1 MQQIVKQFL
10 LAILGFLLLL
20 TLSEAFPGAIEK
32 ETTYP
37 PHRIIQRSRHLPR
50 NDEPLLG
57 ADWQIRTVE
66 NNAAYVP
73 HEEAAV
79 ALTAFYTSLRDVALH
94 PLHSPEH
101 WFRHSI
107 GRLQITFHAL
117 GIEMDWSYII
127 RMVFRHQSLGLVI
140 TVIMTI
146 GELPPEGSG
155 CSALDEQVEVN
166 QSEAHEHQCTQIHA
180 GQAVDIGQ
188 MVKQEY
194 KRCKLYGLCTDE
206 LLIALRY
213 MVIAGPFNKF

>member
-127 RMVFRHQSLGLVI
+127 RFAERMLAFTRMGYTGSYRMVFRHQSLGLVI

-166 QSEAHEHQCTQIHA
+166 QSEAHEHQVCWIPQLH
-180 GQAVDIGQ
+180 
-188 MVKQEY
+188 
-194 KRCKLYGLCTDE
+194 
-206 LLIALRY
+206 
-213 MVIAGPFNKF
+213 